1 MKALRCGDKS
11 AKFTITMKPS
21 LTIDHSID
29 RLKRMAVFARVV
41 EAGSMSAAARELGMT
56 TSAVSQQMRQL
67 EGEVGLALLHRSTRK
82 LSTTEAGQAY
92 YEDCATMLLAAHS
105 AEQRLADL
113 RDEPRG
119 ELRIAFPV
127 AFSEH
132 LAAALAPLLRAHPHL
147 SLRMFAEDRR
157 VDLIAERIDLA
168 IRIGTLTDSNLVAR
182 RLAEW
187 RHVLV
192 ASPGF
197 AQAHGLP
204 QAPEDLARYPVLN
217 LNVMNQT
224 EFIELARAGE
234 PARRVR
240 VTGAVAGNSFIALR
254 AMMLEGMGIMRMPG
268 PDAEPLLQAGQAV
281 LVLPQWS
288 MSPMGVYALTVQRDS
303 QPAKV
308 RLAIAAIR
316 DYLVSV

>member
-1 MKALRCGDKS
+1 MKQL
-11 AKFTITMKPS
+11 
-21 LTIDHSID
+21 LTID

-56 TSAVSQQMRQL
+56 TSAVSQRIRQL
-67 EGEVGLALLHRSTRK
+67 EAEIGLALLHRSTRR

-92 YEDCATMLLAAHS
+92 YEDCAAMLLAAHT

-127 AFSEH
+127 SFSGH
-132 LAAALAPLLRAHPHL
+132 LAGALAPLLRAQPRL
-147 SLRMFAEDRR
+147 ALRLFAEDRR

-168 IRIGTLTDSNLVAR
+168 IRIGTLSDSSLVAR

-187 RHVLV
+187 PHLLV
-192 ASPGF
+192 ASSGF
-197 AQAHGLP
+197 AREHGLP
-204 QAPEDLARYPVLN
+204 QTPEELARYPVLS

-224 EFIELARAGE
+224 EFIELSRAGE
-234 PARRVR
+234 APRRVR
-240 VTGAVAGNSFIALR
+240 VHGAVAGNSFIALQ
-254 AMMLEGMGIMRMPG
+254 AMMLQGVGIMRMPG
-268 PDAEPLLQAGQAV
+268 PDAMPLLATGQV
-281 LVLPQWS
+281 VQVLPRWS
-288 MSPMGVYALTVQRDS
+288 MAPMGVYALTVQRDA

-316 DYLVSV
+316 DYLEISPRAPHDLA